1 MSKTCKRFTESE
13 FRALPIVLNA
23 REAAQSLGVNDRY
36 LMRHPDEFGGKKIA
50 GKWAF
55 PKRTIAAILGIEL

>member
-1 MSKTCKRFTESE
+1 MSKTCKRMSESE
-13 FRALPIVLNA
+13 FHTLPIVLNA

-55 PKRTIAAILGIEL
+55 PKRKIAEILGIRI